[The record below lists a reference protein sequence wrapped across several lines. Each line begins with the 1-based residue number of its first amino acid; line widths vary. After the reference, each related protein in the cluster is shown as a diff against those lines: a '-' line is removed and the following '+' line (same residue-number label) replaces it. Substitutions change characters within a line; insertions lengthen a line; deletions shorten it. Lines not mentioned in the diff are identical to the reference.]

1 MFKSPAACVS
11 RAPTL
16 CLSLL
21 EAGALVS
28 KTASA
33 SRETGNGEAQVHCGD
48 TNNFP
53 GFSSIIRVLVSVT
66 LKWQT
71 LVIFK
76 LYTSW
81 YDIFIPLGLST
92 FIFPKYQS
100 MKSESEFF

>member
-53 GFSSIIRVLVSVT
+53 GFSSIIWVLVSVT
-66 LKWQT
+66 AFVRNPRQPWHGCGSAWDPERSSQ
-71 LVIFK
+71 VV
-76 LYTSW
+76 
-81 YDIFIPLGLST
+81 LGAPVSKKKMEHL
-92 FIFPKYQS
+92 
-100 MKSESEFF
+100 

>member
-1 MFKSPAACVS
+1 M
-11 RAPTL
+11 
-16 CLSLL
+16 
-21 EAGALVS
+21 S

-33 SRETGNGEAQVHCGD
+33 SREMGNGEAQVHCGD

-76 LYTSW
+76 LCTSW
-81 YDIFIPLGLST
+81 YDIFIPLGLSI